1 MDIVLLK
8 DLLLNANMALSAM
21 SLVFAKLMV
30 ILASLRLLCA
40 ISGIAVWLK
49 WIGAALNYD
58 DE

>member
-8 DLLLNANMALSAM
+8 DLLLNANTAFSAM
-21 SLVFAKLMV
+21 SLVFAELMV
-30 ILASLRLLCA
+30 ILPSLRLLCA
-40 ISGIAVWLK
+40 ISVIAVWLK